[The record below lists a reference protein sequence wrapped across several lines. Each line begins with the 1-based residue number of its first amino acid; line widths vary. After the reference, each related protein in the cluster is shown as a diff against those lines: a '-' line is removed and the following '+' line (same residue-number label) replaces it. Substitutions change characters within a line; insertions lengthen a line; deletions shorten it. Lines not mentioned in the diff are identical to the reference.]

1 MGFSSQTWYTY
12 MRMHDCFPNQRPI
25 LISYLMQVVGGTAES
40 NGQLMRGDQIM
51 KVNEQD
57 LSEAKQDQAVA
68 VLKTASGV
76 VQIRVRRYKS
86 VVASSSS

>member
-1 MGFSSQTWYTY
+1 MY
-12 MRMHDCFPNQRPI
+12 
-25 LISYLMQVVGGTAES
+25 YLMQVVGGTAES

-86 VVASSSS
+86 VVASYSS

>member
-1 MGFSSQTWYTY
+1 MVY
-12 MRMHDCFPNQRPI
+12 MHDCFPNQRPI
-25 LISYLMQVVGGTAES
+25 LMYYLMQVVGGTAES

>member
-1 MGFSSQTWYTY
+1 MVKCLI
-12 MRMHDCFPNQRPI
+12 CFFTLGDFHLWLNYPF
-25 LISYLMQVVGGTAES
+25 QVVGGTAET

-51 KVNEQD
+51 KVNDQD

-86 VVASSSS
+86 IVASSSS

>member
-1 MGFSSQTWYTY
+1 MVKCLI
-12 MRMHDCFPNQRPI
+12 CFFTVGDFRLWLNYPF
-25 LISYLMQVVGGTAES
+25 QVVGGTAET

-51 KVNEQD
+51 KVNDQD

-86 VVASSSS
+86 IVASSSS

>member
-1 MGFSSQTWYTY
+1 MC
-12 MRMHDCFPNQRPI
+12 MHDWFSLDNKRTVNI
-25 LISYLMQVVGGTAES
+25 FLLKVVGGTAET
-40 NGQLMRGDQIM
+40 NGKLMRGDQIM
-51 KVNEQD
+51 KVNDQD

-86 VVASSSS
+86 IVASSSS

>member
-1 MGFSSQTWYTY
+1 MVK
-12 MRMHDCFPNQRPI
+12 C
-25 LISYLMQVVGGTAES
+25 LITFLLWEIFVYGLNYPFQVVGGTAET

-51 KVNEQD
+51 KVNDQD

-86 VVASSSS
+86 IVASSSS